1 MHYIEISHSEFF
13 ECGEIMATN
22 IDERMEEGFQV
33 VAGRK
38 RRRVASSAS
47 STASEVSKET
57 LTKVF
62 IRTETRKLNPG
73 FSDR

>member
-1 MHYIEISHSEFF
+1 
-13 ECGEIMATN
+13 MATD

-62 IRTETRKLNPG
+62 IRIETKKLNPA
-73 FSDR
+73 RVQLR

>member
-1 MHYIEISHSEFF
+1 
-13 ECGEIMATN
+13 MATH

-62 IRTETRKLNPG
+62 IRTETKKLNPAREKG
-73 FSDR
+73 GLLGGHPQFSGRNP